1 MLGCQLR
8 ASSSDMVA
16 LGDNQNIADAGAVR
30 GGAVNGDDPGAPL
43 GGNGVGGET
52 VAVGDVPEV
61 NSFILQNTGR
71 IQEVLVNG
79 ARTFIVQVRLRDF
92 YAVELA
98 LHVFASYVTLQP

>member
-1 MLGCQLR
+1 M
-8 ASSSDMVA
+8 
-16 LGDNQNIADAGAVR
+16 R

-98 LHVFASYVTLQP
+98 LQHITHHNFYPSTLM